1 MLEPLANGR
10 SVTHYMATLCE
21 NKEEAPT
28 PTPALPP
35 SRRRAPLQR
44 GLLQAQLFAEAAHA
58 QAAVGAKRSR
68 TCRDAAEVLQRSQ
81 RLAPAGDAPPHRP
94 PCAWPLLG
102 ARAPGGVLARG
113 SPPRRRQ
120 LLVPGQGLRPA
131 AARRS
136 HGETIH
142 PGGHISR
149 RCMPCHAARGTECD
163 VVVSGAGPVGRPPTT
178 ALLASPRSL
187 QAQVGPH
194 RHLDTGRFH
203 ACLLALPGDEAPQ
216 LAYFDDALHHF
227 GTACYSDEAH
237 FL

>member
-1 MLEPLANGR
+1 MNHLMLEPLANGR

-21 NKEEAPT
+21 NKEEA
-28 PTPALPP
+28 
-35 SRRRAPLQR
+35 
-44 GLLQAQLFAEAAHA
+44 QLYAEAAHA

-142 PGGHISR
+142 PGATSLAAACQIP
-149 RCMPCHAARGTECD
+149 PCHVAPPPPPHNSPSRLASLAAGTSWTPPPPRHGPFPRLPPGPPGGRGTAAR
-163 VVVSGAGPVGRPPTT
+163 
-178 ALLASPRSL
+178 LLQRRLAPLWNR
-187 QAQVGPH
+187 V
-194 RHLDTGRFH
+194 
-203 ACLLALPGDEAPQ
+203 LL
-216 LAYFDDALHHF
+216 
-227 GTACYSDEAH
+227 
-237 FL
+237 

>member
-1 MLEPLANGR
+1 MNHLMLEPLANGR

-28 PTPALPP
+28 PTPALPA
-35 SRRRAPLQR
+35 SRRRPPLQIC
-44 GLLQAQLFAEAAHA
+44 LLQAQRYAEAAHA
-58 QAAVGAKRSR
+58 QAAVGAKRS
-68 TCRDAAEVLQRSQ
+68 TCRDAAEVMQRSQ
-81 RLAPAGDAPPHRP
+81 RLAPAGAAPPHRP

-142 PGGHISR
+142 PGATSLAAACQIP
-149 RCMPCHAARGTECD
+149 PCHVAR
-163 VVVSGAGPVGRPPTT
+163 PRPPTT
-178 ALLASPRSL
+178 TLLASPRSL

-203 ACLLALPGDEAPQ
+203 ACLLALLGDEAPQ
-216 LAYFDDALHHF
+216 LAYFNDALHHF

>member
-1 MLEPLANGR
+1 MNHLMLEPLANGR

-28 PTPALPP
+28 PSPALPP
-35 SRRRAPLQR
+35 SRRRPPLQIC
-44 GLLQAQLFAEAAHA
+44 LLQAQRYAEAAHA
-58 QAAVGAKRSR
+58 QAAVGAKRS

-81 RLAPAGDAPPHRP
+81 RLAPAGAAPPHRP
-94 PCAWPLLG
+94 PCAWPLG
-102 ARAPGGVLARG
+102 ARAPGGVLARRP
-113 SPPRRRQ
+113 PPRRRQ

-149 RCMPCHAARGTECD
+149 RCMPDSTMPCCPA
-163 VVVSGAGPVGRPPTT
+163 PRPPTT